1 MHKVIAV
8 CGKGGVGKTALTA
21 MVTREMKKRADVGR
35 LLVVDAD
42 PALGLLYALNVE
54 TDKTIGAVRDKV
66 LEAAESGD
74 AGSQAEVANELDYLI
89 TSTLKEEDGYSVI
102 AMGRMNAK
110 GCFCS
115 VNDLLKDA
123 LEELVDKFDTIVID
137 GEAGLEQIDRQVVE
151 RINTLVLVTD
161 SSFRGIQTVHHI
173 EELVKNGA
181 APDCSLIGVVFNRI
195 QGDERTLEE
204 LQALVHL
211 PVLGIVPY
219 DATLQTFDAQGRCPT
234 TRRHSWL
241 STLWSKNSW
250 PEHSLLFFSSNRPGA
265 HALRAFFCTRRIRA
279 CIPSPPDS
287 GLSSGLVFAPKTFL
301 FTFLC
306 PPATPV
312 QAVRPSDG
320 KPKSI

>member
-35 LLVVDAD
+35 LLVVDGD

-54 TDKTIGAVRDKV
+54 TDKTIGAVSDKV

-181 APDCSLIGVVFNRI
+181 APDCSLISVVFNRI

-219 DATLQTFDAQGRCPT
+219 DATLQTFDAQGR
-234 TRRHSWL
+234 
-241 STLWSKNSW
+241 TLLEL
-250 PEHSLLFFSSNRPGA
+250 PDDTP
-265 HALRAFFCTRRIRA
+265 ALM
-279 CIPSPPDS
+279 
-287 GLSSGLVFAPKTFL
+287 
-301 FTFLC
+301 
-306 PPATPV
+306 
-312 QAVRPSDG
+312 AVDAVVE
-320 KPKSI
+320 KLMA

>member
-21 MVTREMKKRADVGR
+21 MVTREMKNRADAGR

-219 DATLQTFDAQGRCPT
+219 DATLQTFDAQGR
-234 TRRHSWL
+234 
-241 STLWSKNSW
+241 TLLEL
-250 PEHSLLFFSSNRPGA
+250 PDDTP
-265 HALRAFFCTRRIRA
+265 ALM
-279 CIPSPPDS
+279 
-287 GLSSGLVFAPKTFL
+287 
-301 FTFLC
+301 
-306 PPATPV
+306 
-312 QAVRPSDG
+312 AVDAVVE
-320 KPKSI
+320 KLMA